1 VFRAVA
7 FSLFKLGEVLDQLL
21 HVFNRCEFGS
31 RLLLL
36 EVGLDMALDFL
47 RYLAVIL
54 EHDFVEELV
63 VVLADY
69 NLGFFKLI
77 IK

>member
-1 VFRAVA
+1 
-7 FSLFKLGEVLDQLL
+7 
-21 HVFNRCEFGS
+21 
-31 RLLLL
+31 LLLL